1 MRSIPIIAIV
11 VTATACAPSVPDK
24 VSYDQDVAPILDANC
39 MRCHSSVQA
48 VSLKSCVAVDNWDS
62 ATDPSGTCK
71 PTVMGV
77 HDGADMIVND
87 VMSGK
92 MPKDGPL
99 LTDRQ
104 KQIIEDWKAAG
115 YPRRSN
121 NQPPT
126 ITFITPP
133 ASGAMINTG
142 GVTTYDI
149 KYDVSDP
156 DGDAVTWDLTW
167 KGPNGRTGSFA
178 TGLSAGTGTV
188 HADTSSLGSGTYQVI
203 ANLSDG
209 TAMVSVT
216 AQGML
221 TVPSGYNAAPT
232 VTVTAPNG
240 GESYYVTQMITVSW
254 LGNDDGPTLSCDVV
268 AVAGTTT
275 TTIATGVME
284 TAGQPAMV
292 TWNPASVT
300 PGTNYVIKVTVHDTG
315 MPSLSASDTSDAT
328 FTISPPP
335 QMVSFKNQLLPLLT
349 STTDGCISTQCHDSV
364 MPQQGLDLTASKAYA
379 DIVNVTASQC
389 SSEKLIAPGA
399 PDQSYL
405 ITKLVGSG
413 TCFTG
418 SQMPKTEPAFTAAQI
433 QLWRDWVTNGAPNN

>member
-11 VTATACAPSVPDK
+11 ITAGACTPSVPDK
-24 VSYDQDVAPILDANC
+24 VSYDQDVAPILEANC
-39 MRCHSSVQA
+39 MRCHSSAQA
-48 VSLKSCVAVDNWDS
+48 VSLKNCVAVDNWDS

-71 PTVMGV
+71 PMVMGV
-77 HDGADMIVND
+77 HDGAGMIVND

-92 MPKDGPL
+92 MPKDGPP

-104 KQIIEDWKAAG
+104 KKILEAWKAAG
-115 YPRRSN
+115 FPRRAN
-121 NQPPT
+121 NEPPT

-149 KYDVSDP
+149 QYDVSDP

-188 HADTSSLGSGTYQVI
+188 HADTSSLGTGSYQVI

-209 TAMVSVT
+209 SSMVSIP

-240 GESYYVTQMITVSW
+240 GESYYVTQTITVSW
-254 LGNDDGPTLSCDVV
+254 LGNDDGPTISCDVV
-268 AVAGTTT
+268 AISGSTT

-284 TAGQPAMV
+284 SSGQPASVM
-292 TWNPASVT
+292 WNPASAT
-300 PGTNYVIKVTVHDTG
+300 PATNYQIKVTVHDTG
-315 MPSLSASDTSDAT
+315 SPSLSASDTSDAT

-335 QMVSFKNQLLPLLT
+335 QNVSFKNQILPLLT
-349 STTDGCISTQCHDSV
+349 ASGTGCISSQCHDATL
-364 MPQQGLDLTASKAYA
+364 PQQGLDLTATKAYN
-379 DIVNVTASQC
+379 DIVGVTASQC
-389 SSEKLIAPGA
+389 TSEKLITPGA

-413 TCFTG
+413 TCYTG

-433 QLWRDWVTNGAPNN
+433 QLFRDWTTNGAPNN

>member
-1 MRSIPIIAIV
+1 MRSITSIAIV
-11 VTATACAPSVPDK
+11 VAVTACTPSVPDK
-24 VSYDQDVAPILDANC
+24 VGYDPDVREILDANC
-39 MRCHSSVQA
+39 MRCHTTAQA
-48 VSLKSCVAVDNWDS
+48 IALKSCVAVDTWGS
-62 ATDPSGTCK
+62 AADPSGTCA
-71 PTVMGV
+71 PAVAGV
-77 HDGADMIVND
+77 HDSADSIVSD

-92 MPKDGPL
+92 MPKDGPA

-104 KQIIEDWKAAG
+104 KKILEAWKAAG
-115 YPRRSN
+115 YPGRSN
-121 NQPPT
+121 NQPPE
-126 ITFITPP
+126 ITFDTPP
-133 ASGAMINTG
+133 PGGAMINTG

-149 KYDVSDP
+149 KYTVSDP
-156 DGDAVTWDLTW
+156 DGDPVTWDLTW
-167 KGPNGRTGSFA
+167 KGSNGKTGTFA

-188 HADTSSLGSGTYQVI
+188 HADTSSLGTGTYQVI

-209 TAMVSVT
+209 SAMVSVT
-216 AQGML
+216 AQGTL
-221 TVPSGYNAAPT
+221 TVPAGYNAAPT

-254 LGNDDGPTLSCDVV
+254 LGNDDGPTVSCDVV

-284 TAGQPAMV
+284 NSGQPAMV

-315 MPSLSASDTSDAT
+315 MPSLSASDTSDGA

-335 QMVSFKNQLLPLLT
+335 QMVSFRNQLLPLIT

-389 SSEKLIAPGA
+389 SSEKLISPGS
-399 PDQSYL
+399 PNTSYL

-418 SQMPKTEPAFTAAQI
+418 TKMPKTEAAFTAAQI
-433 QLWRDWVTNGAPNN
+433 QLFRDWVTNGAPNN